1 VKKYL
6 KKIALVLF
14 ILFIIIQFYQPA
26 RNVDNGQVLPVAFTE
41 VYNVPKNVENILRTS
56 CYDCHSNNT
65 NYRWYDLVQPSRLF
79 VDHHIKKAKEELNFN
94 EFGSYSQR
102 KQKNKLDRIS
112 KQVKAG
118 KMPLPSY
125 LLMHSNAKLS
135 DDDKQQIINWVETRL
150 KQNE

>member
-1 VKKYL
+1 MMKWL
-6 KKIALVLF
+6 KRIAILLVV
-14 ILFIIIQFYQPA
+14 ILVGIQFIPTDVNQQEEIPKTDIRHVYDVPD
-26 RNVDNGQVLPVAFTE
+26 NVM
-41 VYNVPKNVENILRTS
+41 NILQIS

-65 NYRWYDLVQPSRLF
+65 NYPWYSHVQPMRFLM
-79 VDHHIKKAKEELNFN
+79 DRDIREGKEELNFS

-112 KQVKAG
+112 KQVKAD

-125 LLMHSNAKLS
+125 LLLHSNAKLS
-135 DDDKQQIINWVETRL
+135 ADDKQEIINWVETRL

>member
-1 VKKYL
+1 MKWL
-6 KKIALVLF
+6 KRIAILLVV
-14 ILFIIIQFYQPA
+14 ILVGIQFIPTDVNQQEEIPKTDIRHVYDVPD
-26 RNVDNGQVLPVAFTE
+26 NVM
-41 VYNVPKNVENILRTS
+41 NILQIS

-65 NYRWYDLVQPSRLF
+65 NYPWYSHVQPMRFLM
-79 VDHHIKKAKEELNFN
+79 DRDIREGKEELNFS

-112 KQVKAG
+112 KQVKAD

-125 LLMHSNAKLS
+125 LLLHSNAKLS
-135 DDDKQQIINWVETRL
+135 ADDKQEIINWVETRL